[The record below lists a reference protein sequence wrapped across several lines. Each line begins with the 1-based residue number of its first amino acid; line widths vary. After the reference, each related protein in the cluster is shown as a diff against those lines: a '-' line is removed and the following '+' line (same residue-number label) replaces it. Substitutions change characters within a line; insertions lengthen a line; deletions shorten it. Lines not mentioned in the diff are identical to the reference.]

1 MSKNNKLIAII
12 NSETDPEKL
21 HNWIRNARKQQ
32 ADDVEQVAIQRLIE
46 INALTNHDD
55 PNDPLVLDFWKSI
68 TALEF
73 ALSDERGKTIRLTRT
88 RQKISRVGV
97 KKTLEDL
104 AVSAKAS
111 DGYFLLRD
119 RGMLDMSAEA
129 VVLRHPALFDDE
141 IIKAAQSRLDA
152 NSDD

>member
-1 MSKNNKLIAII
+1 MSKNDKLIAII

-21 HNWIRNARKQQ
+21 RNWIRNARKQQ
-32 ADDVEQVAIQRLIE
+32 ADDVEQAAIQRLIE

-55 PNDPLVLDFWKSI
+55 PNDSLVLDFWKSI

-73 ALSDERGKTIRLTRT
+73 ALSDERGKTIRLART

-129 VVLRHPALFDDE
+129 VVLRHSALFDDE